1 VKVKKV
7 RYMGDT
13 VYMVGNNRVE
23 LRVSGV
29 GLKVV
34 NPKTNRTL
42 LDRGAD
48 LIWESADFCDVGR
61 ITITEIRKLTKD
73 ELAKV
78 RPGMKK
84 PQPKKTEDLSKE
96 AVRLRIQAERER

>member
-1 VKVKKV
+1 
-7 RYMGDT
+7 

-61 ITITEIRKLTKD
+61 ITITEIRTRKD
-73 ELAKV
+73 PSRNQEA
-78 RPGMKK
+78 R
-84 PQPKKTEDLSKE
+84 SK
-96 AVRLRIQAERER
+96 